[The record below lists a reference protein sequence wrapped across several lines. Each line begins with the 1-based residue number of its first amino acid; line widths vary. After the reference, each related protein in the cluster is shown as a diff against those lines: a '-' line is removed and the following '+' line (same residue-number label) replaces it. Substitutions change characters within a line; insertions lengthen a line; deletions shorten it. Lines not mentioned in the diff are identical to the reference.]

1 MNKNFRLLVVLVM
14 VSLPVLGWSQV
25 TPKDSLAKAVTDTA
39 IMKPDTTHPPVIDT
53 VKVVIDTIV
62 KKDCYTEYYEIMRT
76 RGAKPVTDGMQ
87 QVVIAFKSPDGSCLC
102 FMGQIEVAAHKIKPP
117 LYFRKENGEYKPVS
131 TVGKKLEAA
140 FAGSMS
146 PDELYTI
153 KDGMSIVFRTSD
165 NEYGRLFFYQFVN
178 KGSQGNAV
186 APSASELIKE

>member
-1 MNKNFRLLVVLVM
+1 MNKNFRLLFVLVM

-102 FMGQIEVAAHKIKPP
+102 FMGQN
-117 LYFRKENGEYKPVS
+117 RG
-131 TVGKKLEAA
+131 T
-140 FAGSMS
+140 
-146 PDELYTI
+146 
-153 KDGMSIVFRTSD
+153 
-165 NEYGRLFFYQFVN
+165 
-178 KGSQGNAV
+178 GSQNQAAALFPKG
-186 APSASELIKE
+186 KR

>member
-1 MNKNFRLLVVLVM
+1 
-14 VSLPVLGWSQV
+14 
-25 TPKDSLAKAVTDTA
+25 
-39 IMKPDTTHPPVIDT
+39 
-53 VKVVIDTIV
+53 
-62 KKDCYTEYYEIMRT
+62 
-76 RGAKPVTDGMQ
+76 
-87 QVVIAFKSPDGSCLC
+87 
-102 FMGQIEVAAHKIKPP
+102 MGQIEVVGLKIKPP

-140 FAGSMS
+140 FTGSMS

-178 KGSQGNAV
+178 KGSLGNTV

>member
-1 MNKNFRLLVVLVM
+1 MNKNFRLVVGLVM

-53 VKVVIDTIV
+53 VKVVMDTIV

-87 QVVIAFKSPDGSCLC
+87 QVVIAFKSPDGNCLC
-102 FMGQIEVAAHKIKPP
+102 FMGQIEVVGLKIKPP

-140 FAGSMS
+140 FTGSMS

-178 KGSQGNAV
+178 KGSLGNTV

>member
-1 MNKNFRLLVVLVM
+1 MNKNFRLLFVLVM

-53 VKVVIDTIV
+53 VKVVMDTIV

-87 QVVIAFKSPDGSCLC
+87 QVVIAFKSPDGNCLC
-102 FMGQIEVAAHKIKPP
+102 FMGQIEVAGHKIKPP

-140 FAGSMS
+140 FTGSMS

-178 KGSQGNAV
+178 KGSQGNTV

>member
-53 VKVVIDTIV
+53 VKVVMDTVV

-102 FMGQIEVAAHKIKPP
+102 FMGQIEVLGHKIKPP

-178 KGSQGNAV
+178 KGSLGNTV